1 LIGELLDAECVLRR
15 LENLEIISMRE
26 WQDRNTSDHDYSV
39 YFDNPR
45 KPGDV
50 RLQIVKRKERC
61 YIPRSIINILSY
73 RHSFNPAG
81 IFTDCSVKP
90 A

>member
-1 LIGELLDAECVLRR
+1 MTVDLLDAECVLRC
-15 LENLEIISMRE
+15 LDVMKIISMRE

-39 YFDNPR
+39 YFDNPQ

-50 RLQIVKRKERC
+50 RLQIIKRKERY

-73 RHSFNPAG
+73 CHSFNPDE
-81 IFTDCSVKP
+81 IFSDCSVKP